1 MAVPVGGRADGR
13 TGEPVAELRGV
24 AAEGQL
30 SSPESL
36 AIHSAESTGGPPDR
50 PSASPP
56 VNILLVDDQ
65 PANLVALEA
74 MLEDLGQNLVR
85 AESGREAL
93 KRLLSDDFAVILLDV
108 KMPEMDG
115 FETAELIRQRDRSR
129 HTPILFLTAGDTTQT
144 QAVRGY
150 AVGAVDYLVKP
161 VVPEFVRSKVAVFV
175 ELAKKNELLRRQ
187 AALLAQSEQ
196 AALELAEARAELVG
210 ELEHKNRELESFSYA
225 VSHDLRAPLRRID
238 SFSRAVLESQGKRL
252 DDEGRKFLS
261 RVREASQQMAQLI
274 DDVLYLSRV
283 TRTDLRDQD
292 VDLSEVAE
300 LVVSRLRE
308 GQPNRQV
315 EVKIRPGVVVTGDG
329 QLLKIAL
336 ENLLQNAW
344 KFTGNQVEPR
354 IEFGVTQTSGEPT
367 YFIRDNGAGFEMTYA
382 ARLFGP
388 FQRLHSQQEFPGN
401 GIGLATVQRI
411 IHRHGGKVWAEGLVG
426 QGATFYFTLG
436 RARS

>member
-1 MAVPVGGRADGR
+1 MSRRLGGQAVGRSTSVGELPPPTATELVGG
-13 TGEPVAELRGV
+13 AE
-24 AAEGQL
+24 Q
-30 SSPESL
+30 P
-36 AIHSAESTGGPPDR
+36 TDR
-50 PSASPP
+50 PADRPTDDR

-93 KRLLSDDFAVILLDV
+93 KRLLNDDFAVILLDV

-150 AVGAVDYLVKP
+150 AVGAVDYLIKP
-161 VVPEFVRSKVAVFV
+161 VMPEFVRSKVTVFV

-187 AALLAQSEQ
+187 AALLAQSER
-196 AALELAEARAELVG
+196 AALELAETRAELVR

-238 SFSRAVLESQGKRL
+238 SFSRAILESQGKRL

-261 RVREASQQMAQLI
+261 RVREASQQMSQLI

-283 TRTDLRDQD
+283 TRTELRDQE
-292 VDLSEVAE
+292 VDLSAVAE
-300 LVVSRLRE
+300 LVVSRLQE
-308 GQPNRQV
+308 GQPDRLV

-344 KFTGNQVEPR
+344 KFTGKQTEPR
-354 IEFGVTQTSGEPT
+354 IEFGLTQTSGEPT

-382 ARLFGP
+382 SRLFGP
-388 FQRLHSQQEFPGN
+388 FQRLHSQQDFPGS

-411 IHRHGGKVWAEGLVG
+411 IHRHGGRVWAEGLVG

>member
-1 MAVPVGGRADGR
+1 MEQGAG
-13 TGEPVAELRGV
+13 
-24 AAEGQL
+24 AAESQ
-30 SSPESL
+30 
-36 AIHSAESTGGPPDR
+36 
-50 PSASPP
+50 SASPP
-56 VNILLVDDQ
+56 DRLSALTDDRVNILLVDDQ

-129 HTPILFLTAGDTTQT
+129 HTPILFLTAADTTQT

-150 AVGAVDYLVKP
+150 AVGAVDYLIKP

-196 AALELAEARAELVG
+196 AALELAETRAELVR

-238 SFSRAVLESQGKRL
+238 SFSRAILESQGRRL

-300 LVVSRLRE
+300 LVVSRLQE
-308 GQPNRQV
+308 GQPNRRM

-329 QLLKIAL
+329 QLLKIAM

-344 KFTGNQVEPR
+344 KFTGKQAEPR
-354 IEFGVTQTSGEPT
+354 VEFGVTQTSGEPT

-388 FQRLHSQQEFPGN
+388 FQRLHSQQDFPGS

-426 QGATFYFTLG
+426 QGATFYFTLS

>member
-1 MAVPVGGRADGR
+1 MSSRSVGQAVGRSAPTDRVIQPPGDNTVDPARVLSTGPADG
-13 TGEPVAELRGV
+13 P
-24 AAEGQL
+24 
-30 SSPESL
+30 S
-36 AIHSAESTGGPPDR
+36 DR
-50 PSASPP
+50 PTDDR

-65 PANLVALEA
+65 PANLIALEA
-74 MLEDLGQNLVR
+74 MLEDLGQNLIR

-115 FETAELIRQRDRSR
+115 FETAALIRQRDRSR
-129 HTPILFLTAGDTTQT
+129 HTPILFLTAADTSQT

-196 AALELAEARAELVG
+196 AALELAETRAELVR

-261 RVREASQQMAQLI
+261 RVREASQQMSQLI

-283 TRTDLRDQD
+283 TRTELRDQE

-300 LVVSRLRE
+300 LVVSRLQE
-308 GQPNRQV
+308 GQPNRPV

-344 KFTGNQVEPR
+344 KFTGKQAEPR

-388 FQRLHSQQEFPGN
+388 FQRLHSQQEFPGS

>member
-1 MAVPVGGRADGR
+1 MSSRSVGQAVGRLAPTDSVIQPVGDG
-13 TGEPVAELRGV
+13 TVGSEL
-24 AAEGQL
+24 EL
-30 SSPESL
+30 
-36 AIHSAESTGGPPDR
+36 STGPTDGAADR
-50 PSASPP
+50 PTDHR

-129 HTPILFLTAGDTTQT
+129 HTPILFLTAADTTQA

-196 AALELAEARAELVG
+196 AALELAEARAELVR

-238 SFSRAVLESQGKRL
+238 SFSRAILESQGKRL

-300 LVVSRLRE
+300 LVVSRLQE

-329 QLLKIAL
+329 QLLRIAL

-344 KFTGNQVEPR
+344 KFTGKQAEPR

>member
-1 MAVPVGGRADGR
+1 VASQDPVEIPGRAE
-13 TGEPVAELRGV
+13 GEAAPLPRGP
-24 AAEGQL
+24 AAPHQE
-30 SSPESL
+30 
-36 AIHSAESTGGPPDR
+36 DVDK
-50 PSASPP
+50 

-65 PANLVALEA
+65 PANLIALEA
-74 MLEDLGQNLVR
+74 MLEDLGQNLIR

-115 FETAELIRQRDRSR
+115 FETAALIRQRDRSR
-129 HTPILFLTAGDTTQT
+129 HTPILFLTAADTSQT

-196 AALELAEARAELVG
+196 AALELAETRAELVR

-225 VSHDLRAPLRRID
+225 VSHDLRATLRRID

-261 RVREASQQMAQLI
+261 RVREASQQMSQLI

-283 TRTDLRDQD
+283 TRTELRDQE

-300 LVVSRLRE
+300 LVVSRLQE
-308 GQPNRQV
+308 GQPNRPV

-344 KFTGNQVEPR
+344 KFTGKQADPR

-388 FQRLHSQQEFPGN
+388 FQRLHSQQEFPGS

>member
-1 MAVPVGGRADGR
+1 
-13 TGEPVAELRGV
+13 
-24 AAEGQL
+24 
-30 SSPESL
+30 
-36 AIHSAESTGGPPDR
+36 
-50 PSASPP
+50 
-56 VNILLVDDQ
+56 
-65 PANLVALEA
+65 
-74 MLEDLGQNLVR
+74 MLEDLGQNLIR

-93 KRLLSDDFAVILLDV
+93 KCLLSDDFAVILLDV

-115 FETAELIRQRDRSR
+115 FETAALIRQRDRSR
-129 HTPILFLTAGDTTQT
+129 HTPILFLTAADTSQT

-196 AALELAEARAELVG
+196 AALELAETRAELVR

-261 RVREASQQMAQLI
+261 RVREASQQMSQLI

-283 TRTDLRDQD
+283 TRTELREQE

-300 LVVSRLRE
+300 LVVSRLQE
-308 GQPNRQV
+308 GQPNRPV
-315 EVKIRPGVVVTGDG
+315 EVKIRPGVVVTGDA

-344 KFTGNQVEPR
+344 KFTGKQTEPR
-354 IEFGVTQTSGEPT
+354 IEFGLTQTSGEPT

-388 FQRLHSQQEFPGN
+388 FQRLHSQQEFPGS